1 MEAQSPARPDL
12 VAAAFHWLEYLGL
25 LGAIGS
31 LVVMRL
37 GAMNPKIGWARPPLL
52 VAVAAAVVGVLGLLV
67 FAPSSILARPDLLAL
82 VHVLSAGMWAG
93 GILAMATLR
102 PPGGGWASPEAR
114 ELIERF
120 GRVAVI
126 AFVVTAMTGLLRA
139 TEKVQDI
146 SALWSTEY
154 GIVLS
159 LKVAGVAAM
168 LVLALLWR
176 RGGAWA
182 RLDAGLAVIVVG
194 LTALLAAFPAQA

>member
-1 MEAQSPARPDL
+1 
-12 VAAAFHWLEYLGL
+12 
-25 LGAIGS
+25 
-31 LVVMRL
+31 MRL
-37 GAMNPKIGWARPPLL
+37 GGMRPKIAWARPPLL
-52 VAVAAAVVGVLGLLV
+52 VAVAAAVVGVLGLLL
-67 FAPSSILARPDLLAL
+67 FARSSILVRPDLLAI

-93 GILAMATLR
+93 GILALASLR
-102 PPGGGWASPEAR
+102 PPGGWATPDAR
-114 ELIERF
+114 DLIERF

-139 TEKVQDI
+139 TEKLADI
-146 SALWSTEY
+146 DSLWSTEY

>member
-1 MEAQSPARPDL
+1 MS
-12 VAAAFHWLEYLGL
+12 
-25 LGAIGS
+25 
-31 LVVMRL
+31 
-37 GAMNPKIGWARPPLL
+37 PKIGWARPPLW
-52 VAVAAAVVGVLGLLV
+52 AGVAATAVGVVGLLV
-67 FAPSSILARPDLLAL
+67 FARSSILVRPDLLAV

-93 GILAMATLR
+93 GILALASLR
-102 PPGGGWASPEAR
+102 PPGGWAAPDAR
-114 ELIERF
+114 DLVERF

-126 AFVVTAMTGLLRA
+126 AFVITAMTGLLRA
-139 TEKVQDI
+139 TEKLQHID
-146 SALWSTEY
+146 SLWSTEY
-154 GIVLS
+154 GIVLM

>member
-1 MEAQSPARPDL
+1 VEARSQALPDL

-37 GAMNPKIGWARPPLL
+37 GGMNPKIAWAQPPLW

-67 FAPSSILARPDLLAL
+67 FARSSILVRPDLLAV

-93 GILAMATLR
+93 GILAMASLR
-102 PPGGGWASPEAR
+102 PPRGWAAPEAR
-114 ELIERF
+114 DLIERF

-139 TEKVQDI
+139 TEKLQDV
-146 SALWSTEY
+146 AGLWSTEY

>member
-1 MEAQSPARPDL
+1 MTPQPDL

-37 GAMNPKIGWARPPLL
+37 GGMSPKIGWARPPLL
-52 VAVAAAVVGVLGLLV
+52 VAVAAAVVGVLGLLL
-67 FAPSSILARPDLLAL
+67 FARSSILVRPDLLAI
-82 VHVLSAGMWAG
+82 VHVLSAGTWAG
-93 GILAMATLR
+93 GILTLASLR
-102 PPGGGWASPEAR
+102 PPGGWAAR
-114 ELIERF
+114 DARDLVERF

-139 TEKVQDI
+139 TEKLADI
-146 SALWSTEY
+146 DSLWSTEY
-154 GIVLS
+154 GVVLS